1 MASADSSRDLVM
13 NEVNEVVDLSATG
26 YDATGL
32 VRRIVLNYHASFGRS
47 RLTVKGALQKLGGRH
62 TQSAV
67 FTAWNPPHAA
77 LRLCDI
83 SALGSGTAASPDFT
97 MVCNSFPGPINPEC
111 TDGLAV
117 VGNSV
122 EYLLLHLR

>member
-1 MASADSSRDLVM
+1 MASAESSRSIVM
-13 NEVNEVVDLSATG
+13 NEVTEVVDLSATG

-32 VRRIVLNYHASFGRS
+32 VRRIIMKYHVSYGRQ
-47 RLTVKGALQKLGGRH
+47 RLTVKGALQKIGGRH

-67 FTAWNPPHAA
+67 FTAWNPPHAT

-83 SALGSGTAASPDFT
+83 SALGSGTAAAPDFT
-97 MVCNSFPGPINPEC
+97 MVRASFPGPIDPEC

-122 EYLLLHLR
+122 K